1 MKMRVV
7 GLHSACGAFLAVA
20 LLGAP
25 AVAED
30 LRLSVVADRPIPISE
45 SAYAW
50 ADAIQAAS
58 GGRLTV
64 AVTPNAG
71 LAGGD
76 QLQELASMRAG
87 AIDLLVGSTIN
98 LQADVAAT
106 GVFSLPFLIHDD
118 RGFDAVL
125 AGPVRGVLD
134 QALLDAGGVVLAW
147 GAHGFRA
154 LSNAERTIDGPED
167 LVGLRIRVV
176 GVPIAVDTFTAL
188 GATPVKM
195 QFSDLRAALGDG
207 TVDGQENPVSLFV
220 ASRMWEV
227 GQTHLTL
234 LNYMSDAAVYLVRRD
249 LWDSWSP
256 EDQALVRK
264 AAEEAAADLTE
275 TSRAGLSPDDRSV
288 LDALAAQ
295 GVEVV
300 VPDQAMHEAFE
311 AATAAVRTLWTAKV
325 GADIVEMAQQSLE
338 AAP

>member
-1 MKMRVV
+1 MKTPSRALGAL
-7 GLHSACGAFLAVA
+7 GLAWAA
-20 LLGAP
+20 LLLP
-25 AVAED
+25 AAAAAEE
-30 LRLSVVADRPIPISE
+30 LRLSVVADRPIPISQ

-50 ADAIQAAS
+50 ADAIAAAS
-58 GGRLTV
+58 GGRLTA

-76 QLQELASMRAG
+76 QLRELEAMREG

-106 GVFSLPFLIHDD
+106 GIFSLPFLIHDD

-125 AGPVRGVLD
+125 AGPVRGVLEK
-134 QALLDAGGVVLAW
+134 ALLDAGGVVLAW

-154 LSNAERTIDGPED
+154 LSNDQRTVDRPED
-167 LVGLRIRVV
+167 LVGLKIRVV

-188 GATPVKM
+188 GATPVQM
-195 QFSDLRAALGDG
+195 QFSDLRQALQDDM
-207 TVDGQENPVSLFV
+207 VDGQENPVSLFV
-220 ASRMWEV
+220 ASKMWEV

-249 LWDSWSP
+249 LWEAWSP

-264 AAEEAAADLTE
+264 AAEEAAAALTA
-275 TSRAGLSPDDRSV
+275 TSRAGLGPDDRSV
-288 LDALAAQ
+288 LDALAAR

-300 VPDQAMHEAFE
+300 LPDATMHAAFE
-311 AATAAVRTLWTAKV
+311 AATASVRTLWAAKV
-325 GADIVEMAQQSLE
+325 GPEVVDMAEQSLE
-338 AAP
+338 GAP